1 MLRWKCVT
9 TPLTIQEMRQFSLT
23 ASPRGSGREEWLV
36 SRYILQLSSKINR
49 LGGGLGE
56 NMMDMIAWY
65 SIPKESQQEA
75 AWEQGRRITAEQKR
89 QQETQPEQEPSM
101 DSGNAGDTE

>member
-1 MLRWKCVT
+1 
-9 TPLTIQEMRQFSLT
+9 
-23 ASPRGSGREEWLV
+23 
-36 SRYILQLSSKINR
+36 
-49 LGGGLGE
+49 
-56 NMMDMIAWY
+56 MIAWY